1 MIRQC
6 MAIALACLA
15 FASIAQAEEDIVLG
29 LNQTQV
35 SISTN
40 FNGSEI
46 IIFGAVKRETPI
58 PNTSQLQVVVTVSG
72 PSKPVVV
79 RRKEKKFGIW
89 VNTDAVEVDR
99 APSFYAVATSGPLRD
114 VLSRVEDLRY
124 KISVPRAIRSVGAP
138 MDISDSAAFTEAL
151 IRIRTKANQYQ
162 LNEAGVSVD
171 QQTLFRANVQ
181 LPAALVEGDY
191 DTRIFLTR
199 EGKVIAQYNTLIDV
213 RKVGLERWLYNLSR
227 EQSLIYGL
235 LSLAIAIA
243 AGWLA
248 SAAFAMIRR

>member
-1 MIRQC
+1 
-6 MAIALACLA
+6 
-15 FASIAQAEEDIVLG
+15 
-29 LNQTQV
+29 
-35 SISTN
+35 
-40 FNGSEI
+40 
-46 IIFGAVKRETPI
+46 
-58 PNTSQLQVVVTVSG
+58 
-72 PSKPVVV
+72 
-79 RRKEKKFGIW
+79 
-89 VNTDAVEVDR
+89 
-99 APSFYAVATSGPLRD
+99 
-114 VLSRVEDLRY
+114 
-124 KISVPRAIRSVGAP
+124 